1 MHQWRKLQAAMN
13 EEVLMTS
20 VEVTFPDSLFAAL
33 RKAPHE
39 VGREIRVAASIH
51 WYQQG
56 AISMERAAEF
66 AGLTRPAF
74 LAELARRHVD
84 VFVVDEEDLARELRD
99 A

>member
-1 MHQWRKLQAAMN
+1 
-13 EEVLMTS
+13 MTS

-39 VGREIRVAASIH
+39 VGHEVRVAASIH

-66 AGLTRPAF
+66 AGMTRAEF
-74 LAELARRHVD
+74 LSELARRHVD
-84 VFVVDEEDLARELRD
+84 VFLVDEEDLAQELRD

>member
-1 MHQWRKLQAAMN
+1 
-13 EEVLMTS
+13 MTDLHIL
-20 VEVTFPDSLFAAL
+20 VPDSLFAAL

-66 AGLTRPAF
+66 AEMNRAEF
-74 LAELARRHVD
+74 LSELARRRVD
-84 VFVVDEEDLARELRD
+84 VFVVEEEDLARELGD
-99 A
+99 G

>member
-1 MHQWRKLQAAMN
+1 MI
-13 EEVLMTS
+13 S
-20 VEVTFPDSLFAAL
+20 VEVMFPDSLFAAL

-39 VGREIRVAASIH
+39 VGREVRLAASIH

-66 AGLTRPAF
+66 SGLGRAEF
-74 LAELARRHVD
+74 VAELARRHVD

>member
-1 MHQWRKLQAAMN
+1 
-13 EEVLMTS
+13 MTS

-39 VGREIRVAASIH
+39 IGPEVRVAASIH

-66 AGLTRPAF
+66 AGFSLPEF
-74 LAELARRHVD
+74 LAELSRRHVD
-84 VFVVDEEDLARELRD
+84 VFVIEEEELAQELR
-99 A
+99 APS